1 MLAGVRSVEK
11 FIIKGGRP
19 LSGTI
24 DVHGAKNAV
33 LPILAAAILT
43 RGTVRIHSCPDLA
56 DVDNMLAILQHLG
69 CGVDRYAGGVAIEPG
84 PAQEHRMPDEFSHRI
99 RSSIFMLG
107 PILGR
112 FHRACFTYP
121 GGCEIGLRPVDLHLN
136 GLRALGARIDESHG
150 LIYCEGEL
158 HGAEVHLDY
167 PSVGATENVMMAAV
181 LARGTTLIRNAAR
194 EPEILDL
201 QRFINRMGGKITG
214 AGSSTIR
221 VEGVSIDELTDVEY
235 TVLPDR
241 IVAGTYMVAAAM
253 TGGDIRI
260 NGAVGECVAPVT
272 AKLREAGCRVLVDRD
287 AIRVSG
293 QGPLKAVDLIE
304 TLPYPGFPTDMQA
317 QMMSMAAIAGGTT
330 VIVENVFENRFRH
343 AAELRRMGARITI
356 KNRMAIVQGVPQ
368 LKGAQVSAWD
378 LRAGA
383 ALVLAGLVAEGET
396 VVTDVEYI
404 DRGYERLEQALAGLG
419 ADIVRVY

>member
-1 MLAGVRSVEK
+1 
-11 FIIKGGRP
+11 
-19 LSGTI
+19 
-24 DVHGAKNAV
+24 
-33 LPILAAAILT
+33 
-43 RGTVRIHSCPDLA
+43 
-56 DVDNMLAILQHLG
+56 
-69 CGVDRYAGGVAIEPG
+69 
-84 PAQEHRMPDEFSHRI
+84 
-99 RSSIFMLG
+99 
-107 PILGR
+107 
-112 FHRACFTYP
+112 
-121 GGCEIGLRPVDLHLN
+121 
-136 GLRALGARIDESHG
+136 
-150 LIYCEGEL
+150 
-158 HGAEVHLDY
+158 
-167 PSVGATENVMMAAV
+167 
-181 LARGTTLIRNAAR
+181 
-194 EPEILDL
+194 
-201 QRFINRMGGKITG
+201 
-214 AGSSTIR
+214 
-221 VEGVSIDELTDVEY
+221 
-235 TVLPDR
+235 
-241 IVAGTYMVAAAM
+241 
-253 TGGDIRI
+253 
-260 NGAVGECVAPVT
+260 
-272 AKLREAGCRVLVDRD
+272 VDRD